1 MGLKT
6 EGWER
11 ERETEVRGKQR
22 RKGGE
27 GGTGDGGVELG
38 AKHQPP
44 TTEGEE
50 GRKGGWINSK
60 KGVKKKKK
68 KKRAARKQRGVSV
81 VLVQT

>member
-11 ERETEVRGKQR
+11 ERRRSGANRGGR
-22 RKGGE
+22 EER

-60 KGVKKKKK
+60 KGVKKR